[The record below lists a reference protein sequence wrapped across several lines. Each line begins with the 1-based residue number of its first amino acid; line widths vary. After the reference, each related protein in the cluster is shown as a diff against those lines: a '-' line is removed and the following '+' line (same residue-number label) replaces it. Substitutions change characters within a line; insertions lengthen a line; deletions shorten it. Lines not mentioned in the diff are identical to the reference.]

1 MGSDAAVNARVCR
14 RCCHLGKRG
23 PARRQHHGARAR
35 RGEDQPPAALG
46 AGARELLRQCA
57 APRHAERV
65 DGTAIAELVEQRIG
79 KPSETREAIR
89 MPGKRRS
96 PHPRHVEEHDFDI
109 FERAGEWRER
119 LERRAQAVEC
129 DQGWR
134 SGAAGFHGHP
144 QPLVTHAEHADVEVA
159 AFAHGA
165 PIIGDRPCK
174 LNRRNAAT
182 IAVSAHQRLSAGA
195 YRGRGSSTARRG
207 IRAENATGVA
217 SPGGANRVI
226 LEGFPGFW
234 QHAPTA
240 AAFSPRHSQEA
251 LMAARALASVTV
263 AFGMV
268 SIPVKLYAA
277 TQAQAAI
284 SFNLLHKDCGSRL
297 RQQYVCAREGVVVER
312 ADMVK
317 GYEFA
322 KDQYVT
328 FTPEELKELEEK
340 GTQTIEISEFVPAE
354 SIDPIY
360 YDKAY
365 FLGPD
370 KGGAKPYALLA
381 ESMRQTGQTAVGRY
395 AARGKQYI
403 VQLRAVPGG
412 LVMQQLLYAPEVRTI
427 ADVGV
432 ETAPVR
438 DNELALAKQL
448 ISQISSEHFDPTQY
462 EDDVRKRIEAA
473 VQGKVEGQQIAVSP
487 SVPEAG
493 AQVIDLME
501 ALRAS
506 LAKTTGKRAPKAAEP
521 APTEEKVAQRKP
533 ARKVAAEP
541 AEPRRKVAK
550 R

>member
-1 MGSDAAVNARVCR
+1 
-14 RCCHLGKRG
+14 
-23 PARRQHHGARAR
+23 
-35 RGEDQPPAALG
+35 
-46 AGARELLRQCA
+46 
-57 APRHAERV
+57 
-65 DGTAIAELVEQRIG
+65 
-79 KPSETREAIR
+79 
-89 MPGKRRS
+89 
-96 PHPRHVEEHDFDI
+96 
-109 FERAGEWRER
+109 
-119 LERRAQAVEC
+119 
-129 DQGWR
+129 
-134 SGAAGFHGHP
+134 
-144 QPLVTHAEHADVEVA
+144 
-159 AFAHGA
+159 
-165 PIIGDRPCK
+165 
-174 LNRRNAAT
+174 
-182 IAVSAHQRLSAGA
+182 
-195 YRGRGSSTARRG
+195 
-207 IRAENATGVA
+207 
-217 SPGGANRVI
+217 
-226 LEGFPGFW
+226 
-234 QHAPTA
+234 
-240 AAFSPRHSQEA
+240 
-251 LMAARALASVTV
+251 MAARALASVTV

-297 RQQYVCAREGVVVER
+297 RQQYVCAREGVIVER

-340 GTQTIEISEFVPAE
+340 GTQTIEISEFVPAD

-448 ISQISSEHFDPTQY
+448 ISQISSEHFDPAHY

-473 VQGKVEGQQIAVSP
+473 VQGKVEGQQIAISP
-487 SVPEAG
+487 SLPQAG

-506 LAKTTGKRAPKAAEP
+506 LAKTTGKRAPKVAEP
-521 APTEEKVAQRKP
+521 APAEAKVAQRKP
-533 ARKVAAEP
+533 ARKVVAEP
-541 AEPRRKVAK
+541 AESRRKVAK